1 MKKNIKE
8 MKKEIFK
15 LMKGDEFSSYYFR
28 PVSTQSMEKKK
39 FKKLVKKI
47 SKKYNVI
54 VVLNRDKVL
63 IHDIHTDMYE
73 MTNSK
78 NLARKYDNILIEDD
92 TVVLVHSGRQSEEF
106 GLSDGLAL
114 FNNFIHKDKF
124 NTKVLFY
131 SIEETSDDVFC
142 PYLLDK
148 LLKYKKH
155 NKKMYKKYPDF
166 LKKINAYKNKYLNSL
181 NLFFSYIERFTE
193 NSRYE
198 LLKELNIPD
207 ANIDKFELEN
217 FGAKQITNVYDLNNM
232 NEDLFDGFIVE
243 LFENMF
249 YVTHN
254 DTFAAYLTTLY
265 SDVCWKLL
273 YGNTGKNNELRR
285 IDCKMDLR
293 NKTVTIYEKI
303 NIKDDF
309 DDYEIGDNATFTFDE
324 LYDMIINCDVDHTNK
339 DKEQKSLVLEK
350 ETTVS
355 TTVDDITNLNLNFP
369 LETDRK
375 RTNIENFFIIMEK
388 MVYKVFKDDYT
399 INKMD
404 EIHNSFF
411 KRKSSVRYLFT
422 RKISREMR
430 DEYINSAYLSI
441 LFEKCIFGG
450 DMLQDFIT
458 DILYILSSYHDSN
471 INHLSAKEIR
481 NQAFVGFKN
490 TFQSENEIQI
500 EMINKANDLDF
511 KKFSMSVDEIQEIVN
526 DVLSK

>member
-198 LLKELNIPD
+198 ILKELNIPD

-273 YGNTGKNNELRR
+273 YGNTCKNNKLRR
-285 IDCKMDLR
+285 IDCSMDIR

-309 DDYEIGDNATFTFDE
+309 DDYEIGENATFTFDE
-324 LYDMIINCDVDHTNK
+324 LYDMIINCDI
-339 DKEQKSLVLEK
+339 
-350 ETTVS
+350 
-355 TTVDDITNLNLNFP
+355 DI
-369 LETDRK
+369 
-375 RTNIENFFIIMEK
+375 
-388 MVYKVFKDDYT
+388 V
-399 INKMD
+399 
-404 EIHNSFF
+404 
-411 KRKSSVRYLFT
+411 
-422 RKISREMR
+422 
-430 DEYINSAYLSI
+430 
-441 LFEKCIFGG
+441 
-450 DMLQDFIT
+450 
-458 DILYILSSYHDSN
+458 
-471 INHLSAKEIR
+471 
-481 NQAFVGFKN
+481 
-490 TFQSENEIQI
+490 
-500 EMINKANDLDF
+500 
-511 KKFSMSVDEIQEIVN
+511 KFSSIMR
-526 DVLSK
+526 L